1 MDFKMDRG
9 AHFHRCDFQVH
20 SPRDA
25 NWDGPDCTSD
35 EDRRQYARSLIQA
48 CRDKG
53 LDAIAIT
60 DHHDMLFARYVR
72 EAAREER
79 DDRGQPLPADRR
91 IAVFPGIELTLNVP
105 CQALLL
111 FDSEFPDDMFGLA
124 LTALSIMPSSDEQ
137 SKTAQT
143 KRLESI
149 TTLTMLKDE
158 LDKREFLRNRYI
170 ILPNVSQGGTDTL
183 LRSGNGP
190 KYASMPCVG
199 GYLDGGIDQLHSG
212 NKKILEGKASQYGNK
227 ALALFQTSDNRK
239 ANHADLGRSTTW
251 VKWATPSAEALR
263 QACLAK
269 ESRISQREPELP
281 AIAITSLNVSNS
293 AFLGPIQIEFNP
305 QYNALIGG
313 RGTGKS
319 TVLEY
324 LRWGLCDQLPSLA
337 DDDELPN
344 YQLRRKTLIEKT
356 LQTVNATVQ
365 VGFVV
370 NGIPHVVRRH
380 SKTDELL
387 LKVGSGDFEP
397 CKESDVRSLLPIQAY
412 SQKQLSNVSIRL
424 EELSRFVE
432 APIRG
437 ELDDIENQFARTAAE
452 MRQVYATLLRKRRL
466 EAQVE
471 KDDLLLQSLTEQ
483 AANIRGSL
491 TGLSE
496 DDNQTLAAKPLY
508 DKAGEGLQLLT
519 GDVDAVTESINDIA
533 DAISELPTSVNLA
546 GSPEQDVLDTIEKER
561 SRYVSEA
568 QAIVQTLARLRDSF
582 VSESGAYQGAL
593 GTQLSAWSQKL
604 AAFNEKYNSAK
615 ARASAHS
622 TQLGQ
627 LGQIEKRVA
636 DLRTAIAQAKKE
648 IGTLGKPEVDYQ
660 HVRAAWM
667 AAKGKRTKLIARQC
681 EILTERSQG
690 EIRASV
696 RVGAGVE
703 AVLQKLRAAVAG
715 SGLRGGKVDAIGEC
729 VQQADKPDEQWTA
742 VLAEL
747 ETLAAFDTQAGGE
760 KAVPPCPVLA
770 SCGFVAADL
779 ARIANKLNEDGWL
792 DLSLERLEDHPNF
805 EYRVREGDYIPFG
818 NASAGQQ
825 ATALFKALLNQPGPP
840 LVIDQPE
847 EDLDNPVILEV
858 VNQIW
863 RAKKERQ
870 LIFASH
876 NANLVVNG
884 DAELVAWC
892 DYRAAGDQS
901 GGQIKAV
908 GAIDIPAICD
918 AIKQVMEGGEAA
930 FKLRKEK
937 YGF

>member
-1 MDFKMDRG
+1 MDSG

-25 NWDGPDCTSD
+25 NWDGPECVNDD
-35 EDRRQYARSLIQA
+35 DRRQYARSLIQA

-72 EAAREER
+72 DAARDER
-79 DDRGQPLPADRR
+79 GENGTPVAAESR

-105 CQALLL
+105 CQAIVI
-111 FDSEFPDDMFGLA
+111 FDSEFPDDMFALA
-124 LTALSIMPSSDEQ
+124 LNALSIMPSPDDQ
-137 SKTAQT
+137 SRTAET

-149 TTLTMLKDE
+149 TTLAMLKEE

-183 LRSGNGP
+183 LRHGNGP
-190 KYASMPCVG
+190 KYATMPCVG
-199 GYLDGGIDQLHSG
+199 GYLDGGIDQLHTG
-212 NKKILEGKASQYGNK
+212 NKRILEGKASQYGNK
-227 ALALFQTSDNRK
+227 RIALFQTSDNRK
-239 ANHADLGRSTTW
+239 ATHADLGKFSTW
-251 VKWATPSAEALR
+251 VKWAVPTAEALR
-263 QACLAK
+263 QACLAQ
-269 ESRISQREPELP
+269 ESRISQQQPDVP
-281 AIAITSLNVSNS
+281 SVAITSLNVSNS
-293 AFLGPIQIEFNP
+293 AFLGPIQVEFNA

-319 TVLEY
+319 TILEY

-337 DDDELPN
+337 AEDELPN

-365 VGFVV
+365 VGFTV
-370 NGIPHVVRRH
+370 NGITHIVRRN

-387 LKVGSGDFEP
+387 LKVGAAEFGP
-397 CKESDVRSLLPIQAY
+397 CSEADVRSLLPIQAY

-437 ELDDIENQFARTAAE
+437 ELDDIEKQFERAGAE
-452 MRQVYATLLRKRRL
+452 MRQVYATLLRMRRL
-466 EAQVE
+466 QRQAENDE
-471 KDDLLLQSLTEQ
+471 LLLQSLTEQ
-483 AANIRGSL
+483 AANIRGAL

-496 DDNQTLAAKPLY
+496 DDTQTLASKELY
-508 DKAGEGLQLLT
+508 DRAGERLQVLAADIETITEAIDDIDAKTAVLPTDVDLT
-519 GDVDAVTESINDIA
+519 G
-533 DAISELPTSVNLA
+533 LPEGETLA
-546 GSPEQDVLDTIEKER
+546 AIEKQR
-561 SRYVSEA
+561 SQYLREA
-568 QAIVQTLARLRDSF
+568 KAIIAKLVEFRQSF
-582 VSESGAYQGAL
+582 VSPEGEYRGELATQWDAWGQKLERFDEKYQSAKGRATAHSSQL
-593 GTQLSAWSQKL
+593 TQLA
-604 AAFNEKYNSAK
+604 
-615 ARASAHS
+615 
-622 TQLGQ
+622 
-627 LGQIEKRVA
+627 QIEKRVGE
-636 DLRTAIAQAKKE
+636 LRNAIAQARKE
-648 IGTLGKPEVDYQ
+648 IAVLGKPEMAYQ
-660 HVRAAWM
+660 QVRAVWLAS
-667 AAKGKRTKLIARQC
+667 KTKRTTLVAQQC

-696 RVGAGVE
+696 HKGAGID
-703 AVLQKLRAAVAG
+703 AVVQRLRASVTG
-715 SGLRGGKVDAIGEC
+715 SGLRRDKIDAIGEC
-729 VQQADKPDEQWTA
+729 VQRADNPDEQWLTI
-742 VLAEL
+742 LAEL
-747 ETLAAFDTQAGGE
+747 ETLAAYDPAQAGE
-760 KAVPPCPVLA
+760 KALPACPVLG
-770 SCGFVAADL
+770 SCGFAPADL
-779 ARIANKLNEDGWL
+779 VRVANKLNEDLWL
-792 DLSLERLEDHPNF
+792 ELSLARLEDQPNF
-805 EYRVREGDYIPFG
+805 EFRVREGEYIPFG

-892 DYRAAGDQS
+892 DYRTAGDQS
-901 GGQIKAV
+901 GGQVKAV